1 MNLSVRD
8 TGRSCLTIHCRK
20 LQNLAA
26 EHYALRGILI
36 SMAKADSGRQVSLV
50 FAIMDLMRGRMHRFS
65 SAKS

>member
-26 EHYALRGILI
+26 EEF
-36 SMAKADSGRQVSLV
+36 DRQFPYKEKKTLPGQ
-50 FAIMDLMRGRMHRFS
+50 IFS
-65 SAKS
+65 